1 MLSLFDDNITS
12 FIKAHSKAVIATVD
26 QHGQPSTSTI
36 FYMIDK
42 HDAIHFM
49 TKSGT
54 AKYRNL
60 QLNNKAGLTILD
72 NDKPVAL
79 NMTGKVEEVTDTAD
93 RDLFLQEISRMAYA
107 ELLDYAPIIKLHNGS
122 FTVMNFIPDKA
133 KLTDFTKPMSDVKE
147 ELKDY

>member
-1 MLSLFDDNITS
+1 
-12 FIKAHSKAVIATVD
+12 
-26 QHGQPSTSTI
+26 
-36 FYMIDK
+36 
-42 HDAIHFM
+42 
-49 TKSGT
+49 
-54 AKYRNL
+54 
-60 QLNNKAGLTILD
+60 LTIMD

-79 NMTGKVEEVTDTAD
+79 NITGKVEEVTDTAD

-122 FTVMNFIPDKA
+122 FTVMNFIPEKA